1 MQLAG
6 GSPLIEFSHVQKP
19 VSVLRGELKLGGGG
33 VERLVE
39 VQQNHLCLCVVGG
52 GRREREEGGGR
63 EGRQGWYMILARH
76 NSIRRASKL
85 FLHDCTWC
93 HPPSHGTSYI
103 PGLLLLF
110 DG

>member
-52 GRREREEGGGR
+52 GR
-63 EGRQGWYMILARH
+63 EGRQGWYMTLARH

>member
-19 VSVLRGELKLGGGG
+19 VSVLRGELKLGGVG

-52 GRREREEGGGR
+52 GRREEGGGR
-63 EGRQGWYMILARH
+63 RERGKTRVV
-76 NSIRRASKL
+76 
-85 FLHDCTWC
+85 HD
-93 HPPSHGTSYI
+93 SS
-103 PGLLLLF
+103 
-110 DG
+110 